1 MKIAIV
7 VHGRFHAFDLARELS
22 RRHDVTVFTNYP
34 KWAAQRFGL
43 SPGQVRSFW
52 PHGVATRAA
61 AWLHNNISVPF
72 PEAAE
77 HRIFG
82 RWAAAQLCKE
92 QWDVVH
98 AFSGIAEEILH
109 ATKGHTKL
117 RMIVRASAH
126 IRTQARI
133 LEDEERR
140 TGTRLDRPSRW
151 IIAREEREYPL
162 ADRILLLSTF
172 AWNSMVDE
180 GVDAAKLRLLPLGA
194 RLDQFRPSP
203 EVVES
208 RCAHILSGAPLRILW
223 VGTLCY
229 RKGMLDMLE
238 ILRSPGHE
246 RFRFRF
252 VGPVPKET
260 KELVKRLS
268 PLAEI
273 VSKQPQHEL
282 PRWYAEGD
290 MFVLPTL
297 EDGFPVV
304 LAQAN
309 AAGLPILTTANC
321 CGPDLIREGQ
331 NGWVLPIR
339 SPQAFMEHLD
349 WCDSHREELAG
360 IVRGI
365 YNQFEQRTWAD
376 VAADF
381 ESICAEGIASNS
393 RMEPGHEREPGRDL
407 QGALFTHHA

>member
-52 PHGVATRAA
+52 QHGVATRAA
-61 AWLHNNISVPF
+61 AWLHNHTPIPF

-82 RWAAAQLCKE
+82 RWAAAQLRNE

-98 AFSGIAEEILH
+98 TFSGIAEEIMH
-109 ATKGHTKL
+109 ATKGHAKL
-117 RMIVRASAH
+117 RMMVRASAH

-133 LEDEERR
+133 LEDEELR
-140 TGTRLDRPSRW
+140 TGARLDRPTPW

-172 AWNSMVDE
+172 ALNSMVDE
-180 GVDAAKLRLLPLGA
+180 GVNAAKLRLLPLGA
-194 RLDQFRPSP
+194 RLDQFRPPP
-203 EVVES
+203 EVVEA
-208 RCAHILSGAPLRILW
+208 RCARILSGAPLRVLW

-238 ILRSPGHE
+238 VLRSQGHE
-246 RFRFRF
+246 RFRFLF

-260 KELVKRLS
+260 KQLVKSLS

-273 VSKQPQHEL
+273 VSKQPQDRL

-290 MFVLPTL
+290 LFVLPTL

-309 AAGLPILTTANC
+309 AAGLPILTTPNC

-331 NGWVLPIR
+331 TGWVLPIR
-339 SPQAFMEHLD
+339 SPRAYIERLS

-360 IVRGI
+360 MVRAI
-365 YNQFEQRTWAD
+365 YHQFQQRTWAD

-381 ESICAEGIASNS
+381 ESICAEGIAENS
-393 RMEPGHEREPGRDL
+393 TVDRSEPTHERLGVVLR
-407 QGALFTHHA
+407 HA